1 MTEIPDPGLMAGATV
16 APAMAPPAKEA
27 DLHFAP
33 RAPEDVV
40 AFAVFWLLAFTVFL
54 QFFTRY
60 VLNNSLP
67 WTEEGARYLLIAVT
81 FLGGGLAVR
90 RRAHIAVEFFHNYLP
105 LWLSNLLLL
114 VSDLIS
120 IGFYAYCAWL
130 AWQMVGLMG
139 TQQMAVIDLPM
150 SVLYMTVLA
159 GLVVMSLRSVQSA
172 WLRAHF
178 RNR

>member
-1 MTEIPDPGLMAGATV
+1 MAGATV
-16 APAMAPPAKEA
+16 APAMAAPPEEA
-27 DLHFAP
+27 ALRFAL
-33 RAPEDVV
+33 RAPEDVL
-40 AFAVFWLLAFTVFL
+40 AFLVFWMLAVTVFL

-105 LWLSNLLLL
+105 LGASNALLL
-114 VSDLIS
+114 VADLLC
-120 IGFYAYCAWL
+120 IGFYAYSAWL
-130 AWQMVGLMG
+130 AWLMVGLMG

-150 SVLYMTVLA
+150 SWLYAAVLA
-159 GLVVMSLRSVQSA
+159 GLCVMALRSVHSA
-172 WLRAHF
+172 WLRFQLRRTA
-178 RNR
+178 RRP